1 MKIKT
6 YMLIFCSLLILT
18 EVSAQS
24 NKSKPI
30 QSGFVFIDGEYIEL
44 PYTIKRQGLTV
55 TINGTQIL
63 KMQKPESL
71 YSFKKRPQM
80 PIETLNKNSS
90 LDEIN
95 KIMHPD
101 YARSYIQIFQ
111 YYFFEKYNYNTACD
125 SIRNLYRS
133 LPNIKSI
140 ENYKDR
146 NDIFEITAFN
156 GDARKYSLSPYGKIY
171 SHEYGPESKKFYNR
185 DELILNAEGEVQSI
199 QNKLEQNKMVFF
211 FTDKDLINRIK
222 SYSVSE
228 ENSHLVYDV
237 LQSDYNSN
245 QKVDSLN
252 NIFFDKAFL
261 KRIIKEYQKTEKVR
275 NRFDNANNNSEKN
288 ADDTGLIMPYQ
299 KEKSTKGQFH
309 TPQKTEIM
317 AWCPDPLKVTK
328 L

>member
-1 MKIKT
+1 MRIKIFT
-6 YMLIFCSLLILT
+6 LLIFSLFAFQQT
-18 EVSAQS
+18 FAQS
-24 NKSKPI
+24 RKAGHIN
-30 QSGFVFIDGEYIEL
+30 SGFVFIDGKYIEP
-44 PYTIKRQGLTV
+44 PYTIKRQGMTV
-55 TINGTQIL
+55 TVNGTQIL

-133 LPNIKSI
+133 LPNVKSV

-171 SHEYGPESKKFYNR
+171 SHDYGHESKKFYSR

-252 NIFFDKAFL
+252 NIFFDKEFL
-261 KRIIKEYQKTEKVR
+261 KRIIKEYQKTEKIK
-275 NRFDNANNNSEKN
+275 NRLSSNNQK
-288 ADDTGLIMPYQ
+288 LL
-299 KEKSTKGQFH
+299 KEK
-309 TPQKTEIM
+309 P
-317 AWCPDPLKVTK
+317 
-328 L
+328 